1 MIALKHIWIARTFLL
16 SLSSRPSTNRQV
28 LILLAAIA
36 ALCLAPTMSLAAPI
50 ALSPSSVI
58 GGSGSLNDDG
68 SLWDG
73 TDAEQGEGFNG
84 TNITDGDK
92 SEDGIDSMWLV
103 NTDGAGGEPGYLVI
117 DLGDTYDIDQ
127 IDLYNTHNRHA
138 NNFSTKNFRI
148 DASNSV
154 SSIDAN
160 FDMDLSG
167 NIATILAGTLS
178 ETTGEDPISTPE
190 SFTSIT
196 PHPEVYVR
204 YLRFNSLGGFAYSA
218 DGPPEVHYKDN
229 QRGLNE
235 IEVSGTQGAPIPEPS
250 TLVLGLLGVLGF
262 LRRRRN

>member
-28 LILLAAIA
+28 LVLLAAIA
-36 ALCLAPTMSLAAPI
+36 ALCLAPTMSIAAPI

-73 TDAEQGEGFNG
+73 TADGGLFTG
-84 TNITDGDK
+84 SRITDGSK
-92 SEDGIDSMWLV
+92 SENENGRQYWLV

-127 IDLYNTHNRHA
+127 IDLYNTSNRGS

-148 DASNSV
+148 DASNSI
-154 SSIDAN
+154 SFIDAN

-178 ETTGEDPISTPE
+178 ETTGEDPISSVD

-204 YLRFNSLGGFAYSA
+204 YLRFNSLGGFTHAG
-218 DGPPEVHYKDN
+218 DGPPEVNYKDN

-235 IEVSGTQGAPIPEPS
+235 IEVSGTQQAPVPEPS
-250 TLVLGLLGVLGF
+250 TLVLAVLGLLGF
-262 LRRRRN
+262 TRRRGK

>member
-28 LILLAAIA
+28 LILLAATA

-73 TDAEQGEGFNG
+73 TADGGLFAGSH
-84 TNITDGDK
+84 ITDGSK
-92 SEDGIDSMWLV
+92 SENENGRQYWLV
-103 NTDGAGGEPGYLVI
+103 NTDGPGGEPGYLVI

-127 IDLYNTHNRHA
+127 IDLYNTHNRGSH
-138 NNFSTKNFRI
+138 NFSTKNFRI

-154 SSIDAN
+154 VDTGSSAD
-160 FDMDLSG
+160 FDLSG

-178 ETTGEDPISTPE
+178 ETTGEDPISTAD

-204 YLRFNSLGGFAYSA
+204 YLRFNSLGGFTHSA
-218 DGPPEVHYKDN
+218 DGPPEVNYKDN
-229 QRGLNE
+229 LRGLNE

-250 TLVLGLLGVLGF
+250 TLVLGLLGLLGF
-262 LRRRRN
+262 LRRRN